1 MNRKSFIALAI
12 GAAIT
17 AGCQTVET
25 TKTTAVGVDR
35 PQRMAVSSEQVN
47 AESEKAYAQ
56 MMAEAKQKGA
66 LDKDAADL
74 ARVRAIVARLIPQT
88 AAFRQDALQWPWEFH
103 VLSTDEVNAWCMP
116 HGKIAVYTGLISK
129 LQATDAE
136 LAAVLG
142 HEMGHALREH
152 TREQMSQQMGTQTA
166 IGIAGALLGI
176 GQLGQGLAG
185 AVANVTMELPKSRTA
200 ETEADRIGVELAARA
215 GYDPNAA
222 ISLWQKME
230 KLGGGQPPK
239 WLSTH
244 PPHADRVADLQNQI
258 AKVMPLYQ
266 AAQQN
271 PAPSAATGGT
281 TAQGTAQQP
290 NKEAPARGGKLR

>member
-1 MNRKSFIALAI
+1 MIRKSLIALAI
-12 GAAIT
+12 GAAL

-35 PQRMAVSSEQVN
+35 QQRMAVSSEEVN
-47 AESEKAYAQ
+47 AEAEKAYAK
-56 MMAEAKQKGA
+56 MMAQAKQKGA
-66 LDKDAADL
+66 LDKDAAEL

-88 AAFRQDALQWPWEFH
+88 ATFRPDARQWPWEFH

-116 HGKIAVYTGLISK
+116 HGKIAVYTGLINK
-129 LQATDAE
+129 LQPSDAE

-152 TREQMSQQMGTQTA
+152 TREQMSRQMGTQAA
-166 IGIAGALLGI
+166 IGIAGALLGL
-176 GQLGQGLAG
+176 GQLGQSVAG
-185 AVANVTMELPKSRTA
+185 AVANVTLELPKDRGM
-200 ETEADRIGVELAARA
+200 ETEADDIGIELAARA

-222 ISLWQKME
+222 IALWQKME
-230 KLGGGQPPK
+230 KLGGSQPPK
-239 WLSTH
+239 FLSTH
-244 PPHADRVADLQNQI
+244 PPSADRIADLQKQI

-281 TAQGTAQQP
+281 TAQGTSQQP
-290 NKEAPARGGKLR
+290 NQSAPPRGGKLR